1 MDEADYAS
9 IANQVKNA
17 EFREELDRR
26 LGEMEARRRSEQEL
40 SAARAEQEFEKK
52 LTVKQQELIAKD
64 MEISRLKGEMEKE
77 TSRLRV
83 MLDNIA
89 AQKDSERSVA
99 LAEKDKAI
107 AELRAAVKQGEDK
120 VRVAVMEEQG
130 KARQALQEKEN
141 NILRLRSEVEL
152 EKFKSH
158 EREQDLTKRYENEL
172 RVKQEQVDYYKDMK
186 LRMSTKMIGES
197 LEVHCMTLYDQQ
209 LRPFMPSAYFEKDN
223 EVAEGT
229 KGDFI
234 FRDFEGEEEAVSI
247 MFEMKNE
254 MDITATKHKNEDF
267 FKKLDEDRRK
277 KNCEFAVLVSML
289 EPDSDLYNGG
299 IVDVSHRYP
308 KMYVVRPQFFVPII
322 TLLVQTSR
330 KSLEYRRQLTE
341 ARNREVDVTDFENKL
356 EDFKNHFMRHY
367 TMSAKKFEEAI
378 KYIDDTI
385 SKLQRLKD
393 SLLGSENYLRLA
405 NQDVQEITIRKL
417 TYKNPTMKQK
427 FDEARTLR

>member
-1 MDEADYAS
+1 M
-9 IANQVKNA
+9 
-17 EFREELDRR
+17 
-26 LGEMEARRRSEQEL
+26 
-40 SAARAEQEFEKK
+40 
-52 LTVKQQELIAKD
+52 
-64 MEISRLKGEMEKE
+64 
-77 TSRLRV
+77 
-83 MLDNIA
+83 
-89 AQKDSERSVA
+89 
-99 LAEKDKAI
+99 
-107 AELRAAVKQGEDK
+107 
-120 VRVAVMEEQG
+120 
-130 KARQALQEKEN
+130 
-141 NILRLRSEVEL
+141 
-152 EKFKSH
+152 
-158 EREQDLTKRYENEL
+158 
-172 RVKQEQVDYYKDMK
+172 
-186 LRMSTKMIGES
+186 
-197 LEVHCMTLYDQQ
+197 
-209 LRPFMPSAYFEKDN
+209 
-223 EVAEGT
+223 
-229 KGDFI
+229 
-234 FRDFEGEEEAVSI
+234 
-247 MFEMKNE
+247 
-254 MDITATKHKNEDF
+254 
-267 FKKLDEDRRK
+267 
-277 KNCEFAVLVSML
+277 SML